1 MTTYA
6 IDRGQEAEAFLDAR
20 QHTAPGTVSA
30 CDGWTAHEVTAHL
43 AATAVEI
50 SRHLQPYL
58 EGDPVPETRTFEERE
73 PAFRALDD
81 DVLSRRLETE
91 EAIMRSLI
99 REVLEGEPDA
109 VIPWT
114 GRQMVVAKFL
124 PHMRNEFAIHR
135 WDFVGDDDT
144 SIELLS
150 QPELTEHAVGV
161 LGQILV
167 RRGREHDPAPDE
179 DFHVRLRAEKA
190 ADVRLVVE
198 GGQAGLE
205 LIDDEGDEGDEPHVD
220 LDAAARTLVIWGRR
234 PDQRGRF
241 RSSVDQPTLGR
252 LQALLAGY

>member
-1 MTTYA
+1 MTTFA
-6 IDRGQEAEAFLDAR
+6 IDRSQEAEAFLDAR
-20 QHTAPGTVSA
+20 QHTAQGIVSA

-43 AATAVEI
+43 AAAAAEI
-50 SRHLQPYL
+50 SHHLQPYL

-81 DVLSRRLETE
+81 DVLIRRLETE
-91 EAIMRSLI
+91 EATMRSLI
-99 REVLEGEPDA
+99 RAVLEREPEA
-109 VIPWT
+109 VVPWT

-179 DFHVRLRAEKA
+179 DFHVRLRSEKA

-198 GGQAGLE
+198 GGEAGLE
-205 LIDDEGDEGDEPHVD
+205 LTGDEADEPHVD

-234 PDQRGRF
+234 PDQRGRV

-252 LQALLAGY
+252 LHALLAGY

>member
-1 MTTYA
+1 
-6 IDRGQEAEAFLDAR
+6 
-20 QHTAPGTVSA
+20 
-30 CDGWTAHEVTAHL
+30 
-43 AATAVEI
+43 
-50 SRHLQPYL
+50 
-58 EGDPVPETRTFEERE
+58 
-73 PAFRALDD
+73 
-81 DVLSRRLETE
+81 
-91 EAIMRSLI
+91 
-99 REVLEGEPDA
+99 
-109 VIPWT
+109 
-114 GRQMVVAKFL
+114 
-124 PHMRNEFAIHR
+124 MRNEFAIHR

-161 LGQILV
+161 LGQILL

-205 LIDDEGDEGDEPHVD
+205 LTDDEADEPHVD

-234 PDQRGRF
+234 PDQRDRF